1 MPKAT
6 SERDLMTNERRSAIV
21 EEVSQAGSVRVGRLA
36 ERFGVSAVT
45 IRSDLAALEKENR
58 LVRDHGGAL
67 PASSGRTITSL
78 LAVETRTRLQED
90 EKQRIAR
97 AAAAM
102 VRPGETIFLDAG
114 TTAVQ
119 MVPFLK
125 GMLPL
130 TIVTNAVN
138 VALAAASELDAEVIL
153 LGGVFN
159 RESSSNIGAMAER
172 ALGDFLVDRLFL
184 GTQAADIE
192 HGLTDTTLG
201 IAQIKRAMIRAS
213 REVVLL
219 ADSTKWNSTGSI
231 KVAPLSSLHRI
242 ISDAGLP
249 VRLQKKVT
257 SLGVQL
263 SLV

>member
-6 SERDLMTNERRSAIV
+6 SERDLMTNERRGAIV
-21 EEVSQAGSVRVGRLA
+21 EELRQAGSVRVGPLA

-45 IRSDLAALEKENR
+45 IRSDLAALEKENL

-97 AAAAM
+97 AAAAT

-125 GMLPL
+125 AVLPL

-138 VALAAASELDAEVIL
+138 VALTAASELSAEVIL

-201 IAQIKRAMIRAS
+201 IAQIKRAMIRSA

-219 ADSTKWNSTGSI
+219 ADSTKWNTTGSI
-231 KVAPLSSLHRI
+231 KVAPLSALHRI

-249 VRLQKKVT
+249 SRLQKKVT
-257 SLGVQL
+257 SLGIQL